1 MPKAHFKVL
10 VVGGTGPTG
19 PYVLNGLLERGCE
32 VTILHRGV
40 HEPEGLP
47 EVRHIHAD
55 PHFFESVSA
64 TIGDERF
71 DAVIAMYGRLE
82 ILARVFENRC
92 DRFIAVG
99 GMPVYAGY
107 LDPGSIVP
115 RGMKILTTE
124 SSNLVDPQLIANE
137 KTRKF
142 VSKVAAAEEAV
153 FSRHRAG
160 AFAATMLRYP
170 MIYGPRAIVRLE
182 WSIVK
187 RVLDGR
193 RFVLLPHAGLG
204 VFTRCA
210 AANAARYVLLCLDN
224 EAAIG
229 ETFNCSDEDI
239 YSMAQWVEMIATELN
254 TRVEIVDVPS
264 NLGWV
269 TEYLNR
275 SRSDH
280 AIANAS
286 KARHLLGYRD
296 AVPAALALAEVV
308 RWLCANPPSTN
319 NNPVF
324 TDPFDYGVEDRIFLE
339 LQALAG
345 RCEPLKWQQ
354 ATAAHMYAHPKVPSL
369 AADHLGR

>member
-1 MPKAHFKVL
+1 MPRSHLKVL

-19 PYVLNGLLERGCE
+19 PYVLNGLLERGHA

-64 TIGDERF
+64 AIGEERF
-71 DAVIAMYGRLE
+71 DVVIAMYGRLE
-82 ILARVFENRC
+82 MLVRVFENRC

-107 LDPGSIVP
+107 LDPCSNVP
-115 RGMKILTTE
+115 RGMKILASE
-124 SSNLVDPQLIANE
+124 SGNLVDPKKIANA
-137 KTRKF
+137 KTRAF

-153 FSRHRAG
+153 FSRHRSG
-160 AFAATMLRYP
+160 AFAATMLRFT

-187 RVLDGR
+187 RILDGR

-210 AANAARYVLLCLDN
+210 SANAAHHVLLCLDN

-239 YSMAQWVEMIATELN
+239 YSMDQWIEMIATELN
-254 TRVEIVDVPS
+254 AQVAIVDVPS
-264 NLGWV
+264 SLGWV
-269 TEYLNR
+269 TEHWNR

-286 KARHLLGYRD
+286 KARNLLGYRD
-296 AVPAALALAEVV
+296 VLPATLALAEVT
-308 RWLCANPPSTN
+308 RWLCANPPNTN

-324 TDPFDYGVEDRIFLE
+324 IDRFDYDVEDQIFLE
-339 LQALAG
+339 LQALAA
-345 RCEPLKWQQ
+345 RCEPFKWHQS
-354 ATAAHMYAHPKVPSL
+354 TAAHMYAHPKAPSL